1 MCKHCYMFNPEHLRT
16 LQAVVEEGTVLA
28 AADRLRLTPSAV
40 SQQLSRLQQQVSQ
53 PVMVRQGRGL
63 VPTDAA
69 SVLVRL
75 AQQLVDLDE
84 RARAELEELREEV
97 SGPLV
102 VASFSTGLRGVVA
115 PAVTL
120 LRDRHPH
127 LEITLREHS
136 PEESMPALRRGE
148 VDLVV
153 VHDWTDRHV
162 SIRAGLRAHLLGLDP
177 VDLVTLRTEEL
188 NVGPEGVDLDDLDGR
203 VWIDDN
209 PGVFSDWLLGA
220 LVQRA
225 LPHRIGATVDNT
237 SARVELVAR
246 GFGIC
251 LLPRLGRDVL
261 PDEVVAT
268 PLVEAPTRRIHAV
281 HRDAS
286 GRRPAV
292 DAALTALRDVW
303 RERAEL
309 PDSPAPD
316 RV

>member
-1 MCKHCYMFNPEHLRT
+1 MFNPEHLIT
-16 LQAVVEEGTVLA
+16 LRAVVEEGTVLA

-40 SQQLSRLQQQVSQ
+40 SQQLARLQRQVGQ

-69 SVLVRL
+69 DVLVRL
-75 AQQLVDLDE
+75 AERVVDLDE
-84 RARAELEELREEV
+84 RARAELESLREEV

-102 VASFSTGLRGVVA
+102 VAAFATALRGLVS

-120 LRDRHPH
+120 LTDRHPH

-136 PEESMPALRRGE
+136 PEESMPALLRGE

-153 VHDWTDRHV
+153 VHDWTDRQA
-162 SIRAGLRAHLLGLDP
+162 SPRTGLQAHLLGLDP
-177 VDLVTLRTEEL
+177 VDLVTLRDEDLTT
-188 NVGPEGVDLDDLDGR
+188 GPDGVDLDDLGGR
-203 VWIDDN
+203 VWIDDT
-209 PGVFSDWLLGA
+209 PGVYSDWLLAA
-220 LVQRA
+220 LAQRA
-225 LPHRIGATVDNT
+225 LPHRIGATVDST
-237 SARVELVAR
+237 AARVTLVAQ

-261 PDEVVAT
+261 PEEVVAT

-286 GRRPAV
+286 TRRPAV
-292 DAALTALRDVW
+292 EAAVDALGEVW
-303 RERAEL
+303 RAREEL
-309 PDSPAPD
+309 PNSPA
-316 RV
+316 VAQS